1 MVYILLDINLLG
13 GFIVY
18 SIIELNVRFLISCK
32 YLILV
37 LFLEYVFF

>member
-18 SIIELNVRFLISCK
+18 SIIKLNVRFLISRK

-37 LFLEYVFF
+37 LFLDYVFF

>member
-18 SIIELNVRFLISCK
+18 SIIELNVRFLISRK

-37 LFLEYVFF
+37 LFLDYVFY

>member
-18 SIIELNVRFLISCK
+18 SIIELNVRFLISRK

-37 LFLEYVFF
+37 LFLDYDFF

>member
-18 SIIELNVRFLISCK
+18 SIIELNVRFLISRK

-37 LFLEYVFF
+37 LFLDYVFF